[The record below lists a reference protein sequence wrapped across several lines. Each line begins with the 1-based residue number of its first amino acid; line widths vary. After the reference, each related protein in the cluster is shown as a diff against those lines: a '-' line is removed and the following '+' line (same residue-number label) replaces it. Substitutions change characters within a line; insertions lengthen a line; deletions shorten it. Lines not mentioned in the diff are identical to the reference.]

1 MYISRI
7 ITLVRTTFYNVD
19 FKCVDDDVQVILPT
33 CLRDYVPAV
42 HRALLNVTYSLRR
55 LQGQVVSLAEANSL
69 NIEPG
74 SPIVHRGSLRR
85 VRVNLVEGL
94 SGMEGSLPP
103 NHINPLAHRLVHY
116 PDQTAAYARLW
127 GLSMKVFER
136 YNKRI
141 KGMVAKNSDAE
152 ASIATNIQLEI
163 ATRFVELSSDDI
175 EDDIV
180 EVRQRSKICSIQRIR
195 KFPRRY
201 VSARDHVDV

>member
-1 MYISRI
+1 M
-7 ITLVRTTFYNVD
+7 
-19 FKCVDDDVQVILPT
+19 
-33 CLRDYVPAV
+33 

-103 NHINPLAHRLVHY
+103 NHINPLTHRLVHY